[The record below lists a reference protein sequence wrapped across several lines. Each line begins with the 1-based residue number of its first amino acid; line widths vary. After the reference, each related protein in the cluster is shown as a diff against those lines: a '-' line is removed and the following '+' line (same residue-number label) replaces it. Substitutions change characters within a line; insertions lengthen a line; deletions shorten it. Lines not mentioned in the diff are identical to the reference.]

1 MILEPQD
8 KVTSLTLSCG
18 YRSAFLSVAL
28 SPLTWPLTFWI
39 LLYLILD
46 NQIAPLKWAILFC
59 ICLKNLNWLSH
70 EVSIKLELL
79 IVVIKLTQGGTQ
91 VSLCM
96 GAATTYTYSQVS
108 NVSVEQIKKLAIL
121 LLWIISSLFLE
132 LSGWLYSVFVFFLL
146 ASTPFWEN
154 ILHQQ
159 LINRIIFFFNNGV
172 VGIWFFPH
180 FHFFQ
185 HGKINKRYIT
195 SVNANKEQEPKK
207 V

>member
-28 SPLTWPLTFWI
+28 SPLTWLLTFWI

-46 NQIAPLKWAILFC
+46 KQIAPLKWAILFC

-70 EVSIKLELL
+70 EVYIKLELL

-132 LSGWLYSVFVFFLL
+132 LSGWLYSVFWGFFCLL
-146 ASTPFWEN
+146 LLLFEKTFSTN
-154 ILHQQ
+154 SL
-159 LINRIIFFFNNGV
+159 
-172 VGIWFFPH
+172 
-180 FHFFQ
+180 
-185 HGKINKRYIT
+185 
-195 SVNANKEQEPKK
+195 
-207 V
+207 

>member
-46 NQIAPLKWAILFC
+46 KQIAPLKWAILFC

-108 NVSVEQIKKLAIL
+108 NVSVEQIKKTCNTFTLNNFKLISGAIWLA
-121 LLWIISSLFLE
+121 
-132 LSGWLYSVFVFFLL
+132 VFCFWFFFLL

-159 LINRIIFFFNNGV
+159 LINRIFFL
-172 VGIWFFPH
+172 
-180 FHFFQ
+180 Q
-185 HGKINKRYIT
+185 
-195 SVNANKEQEPKK
+195 
-207 V
+207 

>member
-46 NQIAPLKWAILFC
+46 KQIAPLKWAFLFC

-132 LSGWLYSVFVFFLL
+132 LSGWLYSVCLFFFAWFYSFLRKHSPPT
-146 ASTPFWEN
+146 AYKSYF
-154 ILHQQ
+154 
-159 LINRIIFFFNNGV
+159 FFFNNGV

-195 SVNANKEQEPKK
+195 SVKCQEQEPKK

>member
-46 NQIAPLKWAILFC
+46 KQIAPLKWAILFC

-132 LSGWLYSVFVFFLL
+132 LSGWLYSVFG
-146 ASTPFWEN
+146 
-154 ILHQQ
+154 
-159 LINRIIFFFNNGV
+159 FFFACFYSFLRKHSPPTAYKSYFFFSNNGV

>member
-46 NQIAPLKWAILFC
+46 KQIAPLKWAILFC

-132 LSGWLYSVFVFFLL
+132 LSGWLYSVFVFFFACFYSFLRKHSPPT
-146 ASTPFWEN
+146 AYKSY
-154 ILHQQ
+154 
-159 LINRIIFFFNNGV
+159 FFFSIMV
-172 VGIWFFPH
+172 LWEFDFSPISTFSSME
-180 FHFFQ
+180 
-185 HGKINKRYIT
+185 K
-195 SVNANKEQEPKK
+195 
-207 V
+207 